1 MISAQD
7 LIEKITSAATCDD
20 CIVVVRDKTQANLR
34 WAGST
39 LTTNGVI
46 QERSVTVVAFV
57 AVEGGMASGGVTRT
71 DVSLAD
77 VPKLLE
83 EAIAAAKASGP
94 AEDYAPLA
102 TNLSIG
108 DWSAAHVPTGP
119 EVFSAFAPALGD
131 MFSRSVADKIELF
144 GYSEHTNETTWVG
157 SKGGLRL
164 RKDSPVGRVEMTGKS
179 HNRSRSTWNGVETRD
194 FKDVSVANIDAQIRQ
209 RLTWQGTK
217 VDLPAGRYDTI
228 MPSGSVAD
236 LFTYMMW
243 VSAARDAHEGQSVF
257 SKKIRQR
264 LTWQGTKVDLPA
276 GRYDTIMPSGS
287 VADLFTYMM
296 WVSAARDAHEGQS
309 VFSKKG
315 GGTRIGEKLSNVSL
329 QFFSDPDFKQLPA
342 SNFVATAVS
351 SPFSSVFDN
360 GQPIKRVDWLK
371 DGVLQSL
378 IQTRATAKLT
388 NLDFTPI
395 GENLVMSVD
404 GASGSLEDLVKKV
417 DNGLL
422 LTTFWYIRMVDPNSL
437 LLTGLTRDGVYH
449 VKGGEVV
456 GATNNFRWNDSPVS
470 ALSRITHAGASEW
483 TQPREWAGDMS
494 NMAVPPLV
502 IKDFNMSTVSPGS

>member
-7 LIEKITSAATCDD
+7 LIEKITSTATCDD

-46 QERSVTVVAFV
+46 QERSVTVIAFV
-57 AVEGGMASGGVTRT
+57 SVEGGMASGGVTRT

-77 VPKLLE
+77 VPALLE
-83 EAIAAAKASGP
+83 AAIASAKAAGP
-94 AEDYAPLA
+94 ADDYAPLA
-102 TNLSIG
+102 TNVSIG
-108 DWSAAHVPTGP
+108 NWSAEHVPTGP
-119 EVFSAFAPALGD
+119 EVFTKFAPVLGD

-179 HNRSRSTWNGVETRD
+179 HDRTRSTWAGVETHD
-194 FKDVSVANIDAQIRQ
+194 FADVSVADIDAQIRQ
-209 RLTWQGTK
+209 RLNWQGTK
-217 VDLPAGRYDTI
+217 VDLPAGKYDTI
-228 MPSGSVAD
+228 FPSGSVAD
-236 LFTYMMW
+236 IFTYMMW
-243 VSAARDAHEGQSVF
+243 VS
-257 SKKIRQR
+257 
-264 LTWQGTKVDLPA
+264 T
-276 GRYDTIMPSGS
+276 
-287 VADLFTYMM
+287 
-296 WVSAARDAHEGQS
+296 ARDAHEGQS

-315 GGTRIGEKLSNVSL
+315 GGTRIGEKLANVSL
-329 QFFSDPDFKQLPA
+329 QFFSDPDFKALPF

-360 GQPIKRVDWLK
+360 GQSIKRVDWLK

-378 IQTRATAKLT
+378 VQTRASAQLT
-388 NLDFTPI
+388 NLDFTPL

-404 GASGSLEDLVKKV
+404 GASGSLEDMVKKV

-422 LTTFWYIRMVDPNSL
+422 LTTLWYIRMVDPNSL

-470 ALSRITHAGASEW
+470 ALSRIAHAGTSQW
-483 TQPREWAGDMS
+483 TQPREWAGDMTS
-494 NMAVPPLV
+494 MSMPPLV
-502 IKDFNMSTVSPGS
+502 IKDFNMSTVSPGN